1 MSGFPVLYYLL
12 EFAQIHVIECVI
24 PSNHL
29 ILCHPLLL
37 PPSIL
42 PASESFPM
50 SWLFTS
56 GSKSIGVS
64 ASPLVLPMNIQG

>member
-50 SWLFTS
+50 SWLFAS
-56 GSKSIGVS
+56 GGQNIRAS
-64 ASPLVLPMNIQG
+64 ASESVLLVNIQG